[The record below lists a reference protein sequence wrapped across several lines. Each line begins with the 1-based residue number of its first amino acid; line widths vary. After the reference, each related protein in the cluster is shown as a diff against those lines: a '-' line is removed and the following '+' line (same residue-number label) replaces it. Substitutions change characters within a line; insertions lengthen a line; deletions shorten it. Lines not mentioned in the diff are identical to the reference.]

1 MKRTTPTLLALIES
15 FFQQHLQGARGAS
28 PHTIRA
34 YRDTLVLFFEFL
46 ANRTRKKVEAL
57 ELADVTSEQVLEF
70 LTHLEAQRGNKPV
83 TRNCRLAA
91 LRAVARHLLHH
102 DPSRSEQYG
111 RILAIP
117 SKRCQ
122 SAPPGYLEP
131 EQFRMVL
138 DQVDS
143 NSLLGVRDAALL
155 LFLYN
160 TGARVSEVLQIT
172 WSDLHLDRPAQVRLH
187 GKGNKDR
194 VCLLW
199 KQTVNLLRQLRNSGK
214 GSTLSRVFLNA
225 HGQPLTRDGVAYLV
239 RRYYRSARRRDS
251 SLPQPHIHPHTL
263 RHSCAVA
270 LLQAGIE
277 LTVIRDYLG
286 HSSIATTGRYLQTNL
301 AMKRNALR
309 RFWERAGLDPKES
322 TKWRP
327 SRGLLCFLE
336 SLGSPK
342 TASPALSV
350 SGLALDDTI
359 SASPNGCSG

>member
-1 MKRTTPTLLALIES
+1 MKRATPTLLALIES

-46 ANRTRKKVEAL
+46 ASRTRKKVEAL
-57 ELADVTSEQVLEF
+57 ELADVTSNQVLEF
-70 LTHLEAQRGNKPV
+70 LMHLEEQRGNKPV

-91 LRAVARHLLHH
+91 LRAVARHLLRH

-122 SAPPGYLEP
+122 STPPVYLEP
-131 EQFRMVL
+131 EQFRLVL
-138 DQVDS
+138 DQVDADS
-143 NSLLGVRDAALL
+143 PLGIRDAALL

-199 KQTVNLLRQLRNSGK
+199 KQTVNLLRQVRGSCK
-214 GSTLSRVFLNA
+214 ESTLSQIFLNS
-225 HGQPLTRDGVAYLV
+225 HGQPLTRDGVAYLL
-239 RRYYRSARRRDS
+239 RRYYRLARRRNS
-251 SLPQPHIHPHTL
+251 SLPQPRIHPHAL

-301 AMKRNALR
+301 AMKRDALR
-309 RFWERAGLDPKES
+309 RFWERAGLEPKEPK
-322 TKWRP
+322 KWRP

-336 SLGSPK
+336 SLGSPR
-342 TASPALSV
+342 TARAALSASVPAL
-350 SGLALDDTI
+350 DNTI
-359 SASPNGCSG
+359 SASPSVRSG